1 MAGDD
6 VNPGSSA
13 RRRLAAILA
22 ADVAG
27 YSRLMAEDEQAT
39 LRSLDAARA
48 VFRECIEWHDG
59 RVVDTAG
66 DSVLA
71 VFDAATAAVHAAL
84 AVQGRLAGAES
95 ADDTGEGPAGVEQ
108 AGARLPGATPRMQF
122 RIGVH
127 LGDVMER
134 SDGTVYGDGVNIAA
148 RLEALAEPGSVTVS
162 DAVRTAVRGKLVARF
177 DDLGTH
183 QVKNVA
189 EPLRAYRAS
198 ESPHAHAPR
207 RRNAGTGRR
216 RSDHPHV
223 LQHLL
228 IEVFFV
234 LLPLAALW
242 ANWDTVAAHPALS
255 FSHSPAWPMTACL
268 LYGLSVVRLLPALQA
283 GAAQRKRHEG
293 TAVLLLMLV
302 PLAGI
307 VASVLL
313 ISRLSSPAAGEV
325 AVVTSYVNLA
335 LGLICFAVLG
345 GWGIRGEASERG
357 GRPLG

>member
-6 VNPGSSA
+6 STSGSSA

-39 LRSLDAARA
+39 LTALDAARA
-48 VFRECIEWHDG
+48 VFRECIEWHGG
-59 RVVDTAG
+59 RVIDMAG

-84 AVQGRLAGAES
+84 AIQRGLG
-95 ADDTGEGPAGVEQ
+95 TGETGETAGS
-108 AGARLPGATPRMQF
+108 AAPPRMQF

-148 RLEALAEPGSVTVS
+148 RLEGLAEPGSVTVS

-177 DDLGTH
+177 DDLGLQ
-183 QVKNVA
+183 QVKNIA

-207 RRNAGTGRR
+207 RRSGSGRR
-216 RSDHPHV
+216 RSDHPQV

-228 IEVFFV
+228 IEVFFIV
-234 LLPLAALW
+234 LPLAALW
-242 ANWDTVAAHPALS
+242 ANWSDDAMRQPHAFSAH
-255 FSHSPAWPMTACL
+255 PAWPMTACL
-268 LYGLSVVRLLPALQA
+268 LYGLSVVRLLPALQV

-293 TAVLLLMLV
+293 TAVLLLLLL
-302 PLAGI
+302 PLAGV
-307 VASVLL
+307 VASVIL
-313 ISRLSSPAAGEV
+313 IAKLSAPPAGDGTIV
-325 AVVTSYVNLA
+325 ASYVNLTFA
-335 LGLICFAVLG
+335 LLCFAVLG

-357 GRPLG
+357 GRSLG

>member
-39 LRSLDAARA
+39 LRALDAARA

-84 AVQGRLAGAES
+84 AVQGRLAGS
-95 ADDTGEGPAGVEQ
+95 APADGTGAAQ
-108 AGARLPGATPRMQF
+108 ADAPLGGTPPRMQF
-122 RIGVH
+122 RVGVH

-148 RLEALAEPGSVTVS
+148 RLQALAEPGSITVS

-177 DDLGTH
+177 DDLGAH

-207 RRNAGTGRR
+207 RRQAGVGRR

-242 ANWDTVAAHPALS
+242 ANWDAAAAHPAAS

-313 ISRLSSPAAGEV
+313 IARLSSAAAGEV

-335 LGLICFAVLG
+335 LGLLCFAVLG
-345 GWGIRGEASERG
+345 GWGIRGETSERG
-357 GRPLG
+357 GAQ

>member
-1 MAGDD
+1 MAG
-6 VNPGSSA
+6 VEFTPGPSA

-39 LRSLDAARA
+39 LRALDAARA
-48 VFRECIEWHDG
+48 TFREGIEGHAG
-59 RVVDTAG
+59 RVVDMAG

-71 VFDAATAAVHAAL
+71 VFDAATDAVHAAL
-84 AVQGRLAGAES
+84 AIQLRLGGEAAPDDAHAPRADAMPHGA
-95 ADDTGEGPAGVEQ
+95 AA
-108 AGARLPGATPRMQF
+108 AMQF
-122 RIGVH
+122 RIGIH

-134 SDGTVYGDGVNIAA
+134 ADGTVYGDGVNIAA
-148 RLEALAEPGSVTVS
+148 RLEALAEPGSTAVS

-177 DDLGTH
+177 DDLGAH

-189 EPLRAYRAS
+189 EPLRAYRVS
-198 ESPHAHAPR
+198 KSRHAPAPR
-207 RRNAGTGRR
+207 RRLPGAGRR

-228 IEVFFV
+228 IEIFFV

-242 ANWDTVAAHPALS
+242 ANWDAASHAPAS
-255 FSHSPAWPMTACL
+255 FAHSPAWPMTACL
-268 LYGLSVVRLLPALQA
+268 LYGLSVVRLLPTLQA

-313 ISRLSSPAAGEV
+313 IARLSSVSAGEV
-325 AVVTSYVNLA
+325 AVATSYVNLVLA
-335 LGLICFAVLG
+335 LLCFAVLG
-345 GWGIRGEASERG
+345 GWGIRGEISERG

>member
-6 VNPGSSA
+6 TNPGASA

-39 LRSLDAARA
+39 LRALDAARA

-59 RVVDTAG
+59 RVVDMAG

-71 VFDAATAAVHAAL
+71 VFDAATAAVQAAL
-84 AVQGRLAGAES
+84 AVQSRLGNALPDPGGVDSS
-95 ADDTGEGPAGVEQ
+95 ADATFREPSDVAPAM
-108 AGARLPGATPRMQF
+108 PRMQF
-122 RIGVH
+122 RVGVH

-134 SDGTVYGDGVNIAA
+134 ADGTVYGDGVNIAA
-148 RLEALAEPGSVTVS
+148 RLEALAEPGSIAVS
-162 DAVRTAVRGKLVARF
+162 DAVRASVRGKLVARF
-177 DDLGTH
+177 DDLGAH

-189 EPLRAYRAS
+189 EPVRAYRAS

-207 RRNAGTGRR
+207 RRSAGTGRR
-216 RSDHPHV
+216 RSDQPHV
-223 LQHLL
+223 LQLLL
-228 IEVFFV
+228 IEVFFI

-242 ANWDTVAAHPALS
+242 VNWDAATHQGAS

-268 LYGLSVVRLLPALQA
+268 LYGLSIVRLLPVLQA

-293 TAVLLLMLV
+293 TAVLLLMLL

-313 ISRLSSPAAGEV
+313 IARLSSGSV
-325 AVVTSYVNLA
+325 GDGAVIASYVNLA
-335 LGLICFAVLG
+335 LALLCFAVLG